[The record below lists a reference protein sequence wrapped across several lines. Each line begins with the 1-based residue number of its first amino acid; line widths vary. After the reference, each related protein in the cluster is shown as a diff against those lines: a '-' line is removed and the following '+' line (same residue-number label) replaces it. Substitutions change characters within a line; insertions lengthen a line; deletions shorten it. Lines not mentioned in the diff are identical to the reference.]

1 MRLESQVLKRTPITL
16 AVLIAA
22 CLVMVSCGT
31 STQNPNQ
38 TVTSGLTFRVFV
50 SNPLQPAAGGGGT
63 PVLNIVNATTD
74 QLTRFTIGVSSQIAQ
89 PGLMALSPDRKF
101 TIVFSAANNSISTV
115 DNANETLA
123 VSGTRGIPAISLPGF
138 TQSIFIGPD
147 NASGY
152 AAVPSAPVP
161 GQQPGAVIRMNLGVG
176 TVSATVS
183 VPGVRYI
190 VQSHLGSRILAMDGS
205 SNTLT
210 LIAPSLIGTNAEA
223 RTLICA
229 DGTAAAQ
236 YDPTLC
242 AANPPTPRFDH
253 PSWAVFSADDT
264 TAYILNCGPECNGT
278 AASVTVFDFNTNTA
292 TATIPVEGATFGL
305 LSGST
310 LYVAGTPPTP
320 PGINSCTGST
330 TLATTCGRLDTIDLG
345 TNTVTGSAIISD
357 GSHSRME
364 ISNGQ
369 LFIGATHCTNINVAP
384 SGGNAG
390 EVRGCLSIFNTT
402 NANVVAGPVN
412 GDVTGIAAITGRNV
426 VYVAENGEIQ
436 IYDTTTDA
444 MQSQQIDIIGQ
455 AIDVKLVDK

>member
-22 CLVMVSCGT
+22 SLVMASCGNSVT
-31 STQNPNQ
+31 NPNQ
-38 TVTSGLTFRVFV
+38 AVTSGLSFRVFV
-50 SNPLQPAAGGGGT
+50 SNPLQPATGGGGI
-63 PVLNIVNATTD
+63 PVLNIVNANTD
-74 QLTRFTIGVSSQIAQ
+74 QLTRFTVGVSSQLPQ

-101 TIVFSAANNSISTV
+101 TIVFSAANNVVSTV
-115 DNANETLA
+115 DNINESLA
-123 VSGTRGIPAISLPGF
+123 VSGSRSIPAINLPGF
-138 TQSIFIGPD
+138 TQSMFVGPD

-152 AAVPSAPVP
+152 AAVPSALVS

-190 VQSHLGSRILAMDGS
+190 VQSHMGSRILAMDSS
-205 SNTLT
+205 SNTVT
-210 LIAPSLIGTNAEA
+210 LIAPSLIGTNSDP

-253 PSWAVFSADDT
+253 PAWAVFSADDT
-264 TAYILNCGPECNGT
+264 TAYIFNCGPECNGT
-278 AASVTVFDFNTNTA
+278 AASITIFDFNTNTA
-292 TATIPVEGATFGL
+292 TTTIPVEGATFGL

-320 PGINSCTGST
+320 PGINSCAGST

-345 TNTVTGSAIISD
+345 SNTVTGSSIISD
-357 GSHSRME
+357 GYHSHME
-364 ISNGQ
+364 IADGQ
-369 LFIGATHCTNINVAP
+369 LFIGASHCTNINIAP
-384 SGGNAG
+384 SGGNPG
-390 EVRGCLSIFNTT
+390 EVRGCLSILNTA
-402 NANVVAGPVN
+402 NANVVVGPVN
-412 GDVTGIAAITGRNV
+412 GDVTGIAPITGRNV
-426 VYVAENGEIQ
+426 VYVAESGEIQ
-436 IYDTTTDA
+436 IYDTSTDA
-444 MQSQQIDIIGQ
+444 LQSKQVDIIGQ

>member
-1 MRLESQVLKRTPITL
+1 
-16 AVLIAA
+16 
-22 CLVMVSCGT
+22 
-31 STQNPNQ
+31 
-38 TVTSGLTFRVFV
+38 
-50 SNPLQPAAGGGGT
+50 
-63 PVLNIVNATTD
+63 VNAATD
-74 QLTRFTIGVSSQIAQ
+74 QLTRFTVNVSSQLAQ

-101 TIVFSAANNSISTV
+101 TIVFSAANNAISVV
-115 DNANETLA
+115 DNTNESLA
-123 VSGTRGIPAISLPGF
+123 ASGMRSIPVINLPGF
-138 TQSIFIGPD
+138 TQSIFVGPD

-152 AAVPSAPVP
+152 AAVPSAPVS

-210 LIAPSLIGTNAEA
+210 LIAPSLIGTNADP
-223 RTLICA
+223 RTLICP
-229 DGTAAAQ
+229 DGAAAAQ
-236 YDPTLC
+236 YDVTLC

-253 PSWAVFSADDT
+253 PSWALFSTDDT
-264 TAYILNCGPECNGT
+264 TAYIFNCGPECNGT
-278 AASVTVFDFNTNTA
+278 VASVTVFDFNTNTA

-345 TNTVTGSAIISD
+345 TNTVTASAIISD
-357 GSHSRME
+357 GYHSHME
-364 ISNGQ
+364 IAGGQ
-369 LFIGATHCTNINVAP
+369 LFIGARACTNINVAP

-402 NANVVAGPVN
+402 NSNVVVGPVN
-412 GDVTGIAAITGRNV
+412 GDVTGIAPITGRNV

-444 MQSQQIDIIGQ
+444 LQSRQIDIIGQ